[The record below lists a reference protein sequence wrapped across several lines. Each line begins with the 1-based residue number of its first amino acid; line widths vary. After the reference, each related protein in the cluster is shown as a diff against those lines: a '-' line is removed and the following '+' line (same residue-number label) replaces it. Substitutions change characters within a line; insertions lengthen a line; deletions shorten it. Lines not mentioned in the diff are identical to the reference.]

1 MTLAQQV
8 LGETPEQFK
17 DIINNVP
24 HYNNKLNL
32 LEHAALQA
40 TKTGLWAEFGVYS
53 GTSLRLLT
61 GINSPVYG
69 FDSFEGL
76 PEHWNNENPKGAFNT
91 NGEIPFITNEHMIL
105 VKGWFN
111 ESIPAFLNANTIKT
125 PTLLHLDA
133 DLYSSTK
140 CVLDEFKPHF
150 KGSCIMVFDEF
161 YNYNGWEQH
170 EYKALYEFITEMED
184 KIYAIE
190 RLGWSMDT
198 YCSFAIN
205 IVFK

>member
-17 DIINNVP
+17 DIIQNVP

-32 LEHAALQA
+32 LEHAASQA

-53 GTSLRLLT
+53 GTSLSVLT
-61 GINSPVYG
+61 TLNSPVYG
-69 FDSFEGL
+69 FDSWEGL
-76 PEHWNNENPKGAFNT
+76 PEHWNDNNPKGAFNT

-140 CVLDEFKPHF
+140 CVLDEFKPYF
-150 KGSCIMVFDEF
+150 KDSCVMVFDEF
-161 YNYNGWEQH
+161 YNYNEWEQH

-184 KIYAIE
+184 KIYTVE
-190 RLGWSMDT
+190 RLGWSMDS
-198 YCSFAIN
+198 YSSFAVN
-205 IVFK
+205 IMFK

>member
-17 DIINNVP
+17 DIIQNVP

-32 LEHAALQA
+32 LEHAASQA

-53 GTSLRLLT
+53 GTSLSVLT
-61 GINSPVYG
+61 TLNSPVYG
-69 FDSFEGL
+69 FDSWEGL
-76 PEHWNNENPKGAFNT
+76 PEHWNDNNPKGTFNT

-140 CVLDEFKPHF
+140 TVLDEFKPYF
-150 KGSCIMVFDEF
+150 KDSCIMVFDEF
-161 YNYNGWEQH
+161 YNYNEWEQH

-184 KIYAIE
+184 KIYTVE
-190 RLGWSMDT
+190 RLGWSMDS

-205 IVFK
+205 IMFK

>member
-1 MTLAQQV
+1 MILAQQV

-17 DIINNVP
+17 DIINGVP
-24 HYNNKLNL
+24 KFGGKHDLLRDVAAIANKD
-32 LEHAALQA
+32 
-40 TKTGLWAEFGVYS
+40 GFWGEFGVYNGS
-53 GTSLRLLT
+53 SLSVLT
-61 GINSPVYG
+61 TLNSPVYG
-69 FDSFEGL
+69 FDSWEGL
-76 PEHWNNENPKGAFNT
+76 PEHWNDNNPKGTFNT

-140 CVLDEFKPHF
+140 CVLDEFKPYF
-150 KGSCIMVFDEF
+150 KDSCVMVFDEF
-161 YNYNGWEQH
+161 YNYNEWEQH

-198 YCSFAIN
+198 YCSFAVN